1 MHVHLHTQHHTH
13 TTMCIQNGFFPL
25 YIASQNG
32 HDRVVEML
40 LQAKATV
47 DLQNKVENCHLS
59 LVVCHVHYSLY
70 TKYHTTFSGI

>member
-1 MHVHLHTQHHTH
+1 MYIYAHNTTH
-13 TTMCIQNGFFPL
+13 TTMCIQNGVCPL

-59 LVVCHVHYSLY
+59 LVLCHVHYSLY
-70 TKYHTTFSGI
+70 TKYHTTFRGI